1 MRRSFMVMISLAGGV
16 RKGRWYIALAAAA
29 AMLGAVSIA
38 AADRPNILF
47 ILVDDLGYGDPGCYG
62 QVKILTPSIDRI
74 ASEGMRFTQAYAGS
88 TVCAP
93 SRCSLM
99 TGLHTG
105 HATVRGNKRPELG
118 LRADEP
124 DVPTLL
130 KGAGYSTVLL
140 GKWGLGGPGT
150 GSVPNLRGFDQ
161 FFGYLDQLHAHNYYP
176 GHLWENQDEFF
187 MTSNWFF
194 QRKEYAPDL
203 FTRRALE
210 FLRHPPGTP
219 FFMYLCYTIPHAD
232 NELGRLTGNGME
244 VPDNHPYSDREWP
257 DVEKNFAAMV
267 TRMDSDIGRILDL
280 LSEAG
285 LDRSTVVFFTSDN
298 GPHKEG
304 GHDPD
309 FFDSNGRLRGIKR
322 DLYEGGIRVP
332 FIVRW
337 PGRVAAGT
345 VSDQVVAFW
354 DFLPTA
360 GDLAGAGIP
369 AGRDGRSIVPTLL
382 GGRQEVPAPLYW
394 EFHESGFSQA
404 VRTGDWK
411 GVRLDVGRN
420 IELYDLRT
428 DPGEQNDI
436 AVKHPDVVKNI
447 ARLMDAEHTDSAAF
461 PVKARTAQSPRQ

>member
-1 MRRSFMVMISLAGGV
+1 MTRLRKIVRRR
-16 RKGRWYIALAAAA
+16 RKHVVSAVVAAIFVAW
-29 AMLGAVSIA
+29 SP

-47 ILVDDLGYGDPGCYG
+47 ILADDLGYGDTGCYG
-62 QVKILTPSIDRI
+62 QKQILTPSIDRI
-74 ASEGMRFTQAYAGS
+74 ASEGIRFTQAYAGS

-105 HATVRGNKRPELG
+105 HATVRGNKRPEAG
-118 LRADEP
+118 LRPGEP

-130 KGAGYSTVLL
+130 KSAGYSTALF

-150 GSVPNLRGFDQ
+150 GSVPNMRGFDQ

-187 MTSNWFF
+187 LTSNWFD
-194 QRKEYAPDL
+194 QRKDYAPDL
-203 FTRRALE
+203 FTKRALE
-210 FLRHPPGTP
+210 YLRHPPGAP

-232 NELGRLTGNGME
+232 NELGTLTGNGME
-244 VPDNHPYSDREWP
+244 VPDNRFYSDRDWP

-280 LSEAG
+280 LRETG
-285 LDRSTVVFFTSDN
+285 LDRDTIVFFTSDN

-304 GHDPD
+304 GHNPD
-309 FFDSNGRLRGIKR
+309 FFDSNGPLRGIKR

-337 PGRVAAGT
+337 PGRIPAGT

-360 GDLAGAGIP
+360 ATIAGAEIP
-369 AGRDGRSIVPTLL
+369 PGRDGRSILQAL
-382 GGRQEVPAPLYW
+382 RGERQQAPAPLYW
-394 EFHESGFSQA
+394 EFHERGFAQA
-404 VRTGDWK
+404 VRAGDWK
-411 GVRLDVGRN
+411 GVRPDVGRR
-420 IELYDLRT
+420 IELYDLNR
-428 DPGEQNDI
+428 DPAEQRDVAAN
-436 AVKHPDVVKNI
+436 HPEVRKEI
-447 ARLMDAEHTDSAAF
+447 ARLMEASHTESAEF
-461 PVKARTAQSPRQ
+461 PVKSGAGQTARP